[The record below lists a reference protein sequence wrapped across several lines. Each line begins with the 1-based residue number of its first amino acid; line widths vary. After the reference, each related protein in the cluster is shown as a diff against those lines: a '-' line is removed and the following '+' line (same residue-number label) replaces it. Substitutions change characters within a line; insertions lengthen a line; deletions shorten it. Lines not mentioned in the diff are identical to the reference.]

1 MTLDFIETQ
10 VIFVEHLAC
19 VLEIEQGVGAFI
31 PRELENH
38 FEVAS
43 ENVRLRRGL
52 RNPRQP
58 FELPLRLLA
67 DVVGKICFVE
77 TFAQKLGLGSFVVGL
92 AELLLD
98 GPHLLAQQHLALLL
112 GHLVLHF
119 ARDVSTDL
127 QDSCLVLE
135 VAVHQPKPV
144 REVIGG
150 EKLLRFVELETHD
163 RSEHVEPAHAILFGA
178 NELRNVD
185 RCLRLCKR
193 KHFRAQR
200 FHFALERLDIRAHV
214 ERNRRGL
221 ELGAEKRLFLRELL
235 NPNSRRTLN
244 EHLNATCGHGR
255 EAPDHGFRSD
265 IEEEF
270 MKHVA
275 DRHYME
281 MSLIEAKVSESSKL
295 KGLSIA
301 DAQFR
306 ADFGVTIVAIRRGHE
321 DMLFNPGPKEQLMAS
336 DVLVLMGHEERLME
350 TEQALSS

>member
-1 MTLDFIETQ
+1 MTF
-10 VIFVEHLAC
+10 
-19 VLEIEQGVGAFI
+19 EI
-31 PRELENH
+31 
-38 FEVAS
+38 
-43 ENVRLRRGL
+43 
-52 RNPRQP
+52 
-58 FELPLRLLA
+58 PLRLLA

-221 ELGAEKRLFLRELL
+221 ELGAEKRLFLRELP

-265 IEEEF
+265 IEEA
-270 MKHVA
+270 VA
-275 DRHYME
+275 GRLLHRRVFLGDDENLLLFRRHADSMAA
-281 MSLIEAKVSESSKL
+281 MDTARLAASGMPRNGKSTVFLSGNTGSS
-295 KGLSIA
+295 
-301 DAQFR
+301 R
-306 ADFGVTIVAIRRGHE
+306 A
-321 DMLFNPGPKEQLMAS
+321 
-336 DVLVLMGHEERLME
+336 
-350 TEQALSS
+350 